1 MKLTDKALLRF
12 KDWYREFIN
21 WNYYTPHFE
30 GFYTLPEQMKWGMV
44 QEWADS
50 IDYDLSVIKMNVNE
64 YSADIS
70 ILSTSSGHPFNILWE
85 AEYKTRLE
93 AQAAAIEKLNEILN
107 KA

>member
-1 MKLTDKALLRF
+1 MKATLRF
-12 KDWYREFIN
+12 KDWYREFSN
-21 WNYYTPHFE
+21 WNHGTPSYEMFNS
-30 GFYTLPEQMKWGMV
+30 LPEQMQFGMV

-93 AQAAAIEKLNEILN
+93 AQTAAIEKLNELLN
-107 KA
+107 QAKE